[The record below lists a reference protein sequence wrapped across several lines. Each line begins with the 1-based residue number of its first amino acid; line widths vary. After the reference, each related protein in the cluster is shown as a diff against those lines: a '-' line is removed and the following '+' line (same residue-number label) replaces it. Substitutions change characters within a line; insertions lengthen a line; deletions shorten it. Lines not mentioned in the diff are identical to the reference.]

1 MTEQLQD
8 DVPAIDIVENKA
20 PIDIEEATA
29 PPLDDS
35 DPRAAIYAKAK
46 EKRKAEVEGV
56 PIGSE
61 AAPEEQVSEPQDQPD
76 EVTVKINGKER
87 KVPREKVEEA
97 GGVQAYQ
104 KQAAAAEELRL
115 AKDERRRLQDM
126 EQQLVQKAQQLQ
138 AYEQQISQRA
148 VQQPA
153 SPPPAQAGELKQ
165 MATQYHEAVLNGDIE
180 TASELLIKLQGA
192 QKQATPDADAIARKA
207 AQEARAAMQQ
217 ERQQERQQAFER
229 ERLEAVAKF
238 EEEFSD
244 IAEDPELRDF
254 ADMKTTKI
262 LKEHPEWSPAKIIG
276 EAARQVREALGKP
289 VKSDS
294 TTSKLDAK
302 RSMTTVRGGSAR
314 ATPKPAPKAP
324 TRSQYVENLRKARG
338 LE

>member
-1 MTEQLQD
+1 MTEQLQE

-20 PIDIEEATA
+20 PIDIEATTEQT
-29 PPLDDS
+29 LDES

-61 AAPEEQVSEPQDQPD
+61 SAPAEEVPHDQPD
-76 EVTVKINGKER
+76 EVVVKINGKEK

-115 AKDERRRLQDM
+115 AKDERRRLQGM
-126 EQQLVQKAQQLQ
+126 EQQLVHKAQQLQ
-138 AYEQQISQRA
+138 AYEQQIQQRA

-207 AQEARAAMQQ
+207 AQVAKQALDEERKHEAFKV
-217 ERQQERQQAFER
+217 FEK
-229 ERLEAVAKF
+229 ERLEANAMF
-238 EEEFSD
+238 EDEFAD
-244 IAEDPELRDF
+244 IAEDPELREW
-254 ADMKTTKI
+254 ANTKTAKLFT
-262 LKEHPEWSPAKIIG
+262 EHPEWGPKKIIS
-276 EAARQVREALGKP
+276 EAARQVREATGKA

-294 TTSKLDAK
+294 TTSKLEAK

>member
-20 PIDIEEATA
+20 PIDIEAVTEQTI
-29 PPLDDS
+29 DES

-61 AAPEEQVSEPQDQPD
+61 AAPAEHEVPHDQPD
-76 EVTVKINGKER
+76 EVVVKINGKEK

-126 EQQLVQKAQQLQ
+126 EQQLVAKAQQLQ
-138 AYEQQISQRA
+138 AYEQQIQQRA

-207 AQEARAAMQQ
+207 AQAAMQALNEDRKQ
-217 ERQQERQQAFER
+217 EAFKVFEKERQEANAMFED
-229 ERLEAVAKF
+229 
-238 EEEFSD
+238 EFAD
-244 IAEDPELRDF
+244 IADDPELRDW
-254 ADMKTTKI
+254 ANTKTAR
-262 LKEHPEWSPAKIIG
+262 LFEEHPDWGPKKIIS
-276 EAARQVREALGKP
+276 EAARQVREATGKKVAAP
-289 VKSDS
+289 TSDK
-294 TTSKLDAK
+294 TEAK
-302 RSMTTVRGGSAR
+302 RSMTTVRGGSVR